1 MIDVTYYRGF
11 NRVTVKGHAEAAPKG
26 EDLICSACSNLVH
39 TLDANVNH
47 LVGIGAAGSQ
57 IIDISDGNAE
67 ISCKA
72 NHKYKALVLTT
83 FETVCVGFEI
93 LASKFPEYVT
103 YEIMG

>member
-1 MIDVTYYRGF
+1 MINVTYHRGF
-11 NRVTVKGHAEAAPKG
+11 NRVTVKGHSKAAPKG
-26 EDLICSACSNLVH
+26 EDLVCSACSILVH
-39 TLDANVNH
+39 TLNANVSH
-47 LVGIGAAGSQ
+47 LVSVGAAGDQ
-57 IIDISDGNAE
+57 VIEIKDGDAE